1 MSRFEEVFSAC
12 RDRRVAV
19 LGMGISNRPLIRLLM
34 AAGARLT
41 VRDKQPREK
50 LDPTL
55 CAELVLH
62 GATFRCGEDY
72 LEDIDEDVV
81 FRSPGIMAS
90 HPALAAARARGAQIT
105 SEMELFFETCPCPII
120 GITGSDGKSTTTTL
134 IAEMLRAAGHTVH
147 LGGNIGHP
155 LLADVPDI
163 APADFA
169 VVELSSFQLMSMTV
183 SPAVSV
189 ITNITPNHLDKHKD
203 MAEYVTAK
211 QEIFRHQGSGG
222 LVVLNADN
230 TVTSA
235 CAALAPGRV
244 RLFSRA
250 GASGANV
257 VIREGIITLSEE
269 DRTVPLIPVDEILLP
284 GTHNVENYMAAAAAV
299 AELVTPEAMRQVA
312 KNFGGVPH
320 RLELVAELDGVR
332 YYNSSIDSSPTRTAA
347 ALSCFDKP
355 VIVLAGGADKGIPLE
370 PLGPLFRE
378 KAKAC
383 ILVGHTA
390 ERIRAAVTDSPEYDE
405 EKLPVRIENNME
417 DAVASARSLAVPG
430 DIVILSPGCTSFD
443 LYSNFEERGERFRS
457 AVRAMM

>member
-1 MSRFEEVFSAC
+1 MSRFEDVFSAYQ
-12 RDRRVAV
+12 DRRIAV

-72 LEDIDEDVV
+72 LEEIDEEIV

-90 HPALAAARARGAQIT
+90 HPALEAARARGAQIT

-134 IAEMLRAAGHTVH
+134 VAEMLRAAGHTVH
-147 LGGNIGHP
+147 LGGNIGRP
-155 LLADVPDI
+155 LLSDVPNI

-211 QEIFRHQGSGG
+211 QEIFRHQTAGG

-230 TVTSA
+230 AITA
-235 CAALAPGRV
+235 GCAAIAPGRV
-244 RLFSRA
+244 RLFSRTGTDA
-250 GASGANV
+250 AV
-257 VIREGIITLSEE
+257 VLREGVITLCE
-269 DRTVPLIPVDEILLP
+269 DDTETPLIPADEILLP
-284 GTHNVENYMAAAAAV
+284 GTHNIENYMAAAAAV
-299 AELVTPEAMRQVA
+299 AEFVPPEAMRQVA

-320 RLELVAELDGVR
+320 RLELVAELQGVR

-390 ERIRAAVTDSPEYDE
+390 ERIRAAVTGSPEYDE

-417 DAVASARSLAVPG
+417 EAVAAARALAVPG

-457 AVRAMM
+457 AVRAML